1 MNAKLSHFS
10 ELSDFLSEKST
21 VCNDFLSLLDKFKLG
36 QSLRKLKME
45 KEKGASALDLLRRA
59 SLPRTSLIL
68 DSQRHTPSDE
78 EGERE
83 EETGRSKSKSRIS
96 DSVLDGDSE
105 NNEYAEGRDL
115 RSDKHARREGG
126 DANMQHSDHQGRRHL
141 LHVELQTNAV

>member
-78 EGERE
+78 EGE
-83 EETGRSKSKSRIS
+83 
-96 DSVLDGDSE
+96 
-105 NNEYAEGRDL
+105 
-115 RSDKHARREGG
+115 
-126 DANMQHSDHQGRRHL
+126 
-141 LHVELQTNAV
+141 